1 MRPNPTPA
9 ARASLR
15 RGLGFI
21 DCWAR
26 PLSRD
31 SDIPL
36 LLLGMRPF
44 RLGNNVPSDLPGP
57 VGLMLDDSFVH
68 ILVCIAQR
76 FQSAAPRD
84 VSMPRARSRRV
95 RSGGMVTLHD
105 PLSSPY
111 NRSMNSSSWQAFPG
125 WSRRGPQKSKHHKTK
140 PKRKSL
146 VRHSLPGSLAELPV
160 LTRVS

>member
-57 VGLMLDDSFVH
+57 VGLMLEFSNE
-68 ILVCIAQR
+68 I
-76 FQSAAPRD
+76 
-84 VSMPRARSRRV
+84 
-95 RSGGMVTLHD
+95 
-105 PLSSPY
+105 Y
-111 NRSMNSSSWQAFPG
+111 
-125 WSRRGPQKSKHHKTK
+125 
-140 PKRKSL
+140 L
-146 VRHSLPGSLAELPV
+146 VRHRHISTAVLLIISAAIHGQVSATRDIYRFVDEADFPIGLPGESKFKARLVGLNSDCGRTA
-160 LTRVS
+160 TFHRDNIRGIVS